1 MKPRNMD
8 VILCVS
14 VNTRKV
20 SKYLT
25 VNFMNHQ
32 QKL

>member
-1 MKPRNMD
+1 MKSHNMD

-14 VNTRKV
+14 VNTSKV
-20 SKYLT
+20 RMKLT

-32 QKL
+32 KKL